1 MDKSLVLVS
10 PVQYACN
17 IVHMPIWC
25 PNPSLTYRRGGGG
38 YFYADVFTFFSS
50 SFWFGLVKLWF
61 KQSLFLI

>member
-10 PVQYACN
+10 PVQYVCN

-38 YFYADVFTFFSS
+38 IFMLMFLPFSS
-50 SFWFGLVKLWF
+50 PFWFGLVKL
-61 KQSLFLI
+61 